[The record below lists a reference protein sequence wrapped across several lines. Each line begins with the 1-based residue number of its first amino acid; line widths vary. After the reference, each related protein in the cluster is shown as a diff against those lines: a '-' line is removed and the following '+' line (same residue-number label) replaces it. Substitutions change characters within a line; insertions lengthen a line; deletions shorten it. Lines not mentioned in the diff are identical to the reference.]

1 MSEYTR
7 GSGNSAQ
14 SPIQSGGQVQFEAF
28 GLAAQQDRHGVWTL
42 QIPYVVKGFD
52 AVWTAGP
59 AKRSGLDLVGRS
71 VQPHEDGEHF
81 IVTNTYAGA
90 DIGEGGGGG
99 SYDDKTTVYDM
110 QATWEEEPIETHPQ
124 ISSLISKYAGRIVNG
139 EVVFDKEIPA
149 AAKSG
154 GLNQDKAAAPTKN
167 PMYGVVRWKKLGV
180 TWSATR
186 IMRSLPSGVLNDVG
200 KRSTPP
206 GAPPQLPQDTAWMRL
221 PPRAS
226 KRGSVWQLTEEW
238 MMIDSKLPPEL
249 IATGGDPK
257 K

>member
-1 MSEYTR
+1 MNAYTK
-7 GSGNSAQ
+7 GSSSA
-14 SPIQSGGQVQFEAF
+14 SNPVQSGGQVQFEAF

-52 AVWTAGP
+52 SIWNAGP

-90 DIGEGGGGG
+90 ELPGDGGGAT
-99 SYDDKTTVYDM
+99 YNDTTTVYDM

-124 ISSLISKYAGRIVNG
+124 ISDLIKKYAGRIVNG
-139 EVVFDKEIPA
+139 EVIFDKEIPA
-149 AAKSG
+149 AAKGSG
-154 GLNQDKAAAPTKN
+154 GLKQDKGSVPTKN

-186 IMRSLPSGVLNDVG
+186 ILRYLPSRILNNVG
-200 KRSTPP
+200 KRMTPP
-206 GAPPQLPQDTAWMRL
+206 GTPPSLPQDTAWMQL

-226 KRGSVWQLTEEW
+226 KRGSVWQVTEEW

-249 IATGGDPK
+249 IATGGEAK
-257 K
+257 Q